1 MNDTLNIIANRRSVR
16 GYSDEPVTDE
26 EKAAILSATLRSPTA
41 GNLMLYTI
49 VEVEDQSIKDKL
61 AESCD
66 HQPFIAKSPYVL
78 LFLADYQRWFDYFK
92 HCRVEERVTELNNRT
107 YLKPQAGDMLLAC
120 CDALIAAQTAV
131 IAAESMGISSCYI
144 GDILENYEYHRD
156 LFNLPPYTL
165 PITMLCFGHP
175 AVKNPGKLTTRLS
188 REAVVHKNTYHR
200 AGAAELG
207 AIFGDMEEKFKAGPH
222 RAEFEN
228 AGQGVYF
235 RKFAADF
242 AIEMNRSVNKMLE
255 NWA

>member
-107 YLKPQAGDMLLAC
+107 YLKPQARRYAAGLLRRLNRRPDC
-120 CDALIAAQTAV
+120 R
-131 IAAESMGISSCYI
+131 
-144 GDILENYEYHRD
+144 HR
-156 LFNLPPYTL
+156 
-165 PITMLCFGHP
+165 
-175 AVKNPGKLTTRLS
+175 R
-188 REAVVHKNTYHR
+188 
-200 AGAAELG
+200 
-207 AIFGDMEEKFKAGPH
+207 
-222 RAEFEN
+222 
-228 AGQGVYF
+228 
-235 RKFAADF
+235 
-242 AIEMNRSVNKMLE
+242 
-255 NWA
+255 